1 MPPRSETELHI
12 LLVLSSVLGMILPV
26 ASGAFRLWWRR
37 RQSCPRQSC
46 SLGDTFFFAGN
57 GAIDSIVMPSF
68 VPVVLT

>member
-1 MPPRSETELHI
+1 MPSRSETELHI

-26 ASGAFRLWWRR
+26 ASGAFRLWCRR
-37 RQSCPRQSC
+37 RHSCPRQSC

-57 GAIDSIVMPSF
+57 GAIDSIAVPSF